1 MTTTTPDPWTAQVDR
16 SQLFML
22 TEIAEQLRIS
32 NLIRW
37 HRFVASQ
44 GDMPDHEAEL
54 AGLINE
60 GLELA

>member
-1 MTTTTPDPWTAQVDR
+1 MTRPQLDPWELQHSR
-16 SQLFML
+16 CELFML

-37 HRFVASQ
+37 HSFVAAQ
-44 GDMPDHEAEL
+44 GDMPDHETEL